1 MDEAYRPV
9 DVATVTAAGLLVP
22 ALLAFLHPLMIPV
35 AAVAWITA
43 MVGCLRTRSGERVGR
58 RLAVMVTAMSS
69 ALLVASAG
77 RHLGLQYLEN
87 PEGCP
92 RLPLARLVN
101 DGKGIS
107 EQIRRRV
114 GERVLV
120 KGYLYDVP
128 RDDRPLRIC
137 VDRSFPIEVRSAAD
151 FDVERNGVDL
161 AVTATLAIERDA
173 LGVERVILKDARLRR
188 STSILDPTPPSPQGC

>member
-1 MDEAYRPV
+1 MDETYRPV
-9 DVATVTAAGLLVP
+9 DSSTAAATGLLAP

-35 AAVAWITA
+35 AAVAWIMA

-58 RLAVMVTAMSS
+58 RLAVSAAALSS
-69 ALLVASAG
+69 ALLVTSAG
-77 RHLGLQYLEN
+77 RHVSLQSLEN

-92 RLPLARLVN
+92 RVPLSRLVT
-101 DGKGIS
+101 DGKGIA
-107 EQIRRRV
+107 EEIRRRE

-120 KGYLYDVP
+120 KGYLYDLP
-128 RDDRPLRIC
+128 RDGRPLRIC

-151 FDVERNGVDL
+151 FDVERNGVDV

-173 LGVERVILKDARLRR
+173 LGVERVILKDASLRR